1 MSRTHFAYILATI
14 GFALILT
21 AFPWHKD
28 KEHIIETTP
37 TATPQ
42 IPAGE
47 GMDET
52 SVAPEA
58 TQGDIESL
66 PVFTKETLARYNGED
81 TSLPIYIAFEGNV
94 YDVTAGKR
102 FYEPGGAY
110 DFLSGTDGTELLK
123 VVGGSTIK
131 AKYPVVGT
139 YAE

>member
-1 MSRTHFAYILATI
+1 MSRTHFAYILGTI

-21 AFPWHKD
+21 AFPFFQNEDAPTTTKTLVD
-28 KEHIIETTP
+28 VASPEKSEKEPKVETE
-37 TATPQ
+37 
-42 IPAGE
+42 PAPLIT
-47 GMDET
+47 ET
-52 SVAPEA
+52 
-58 TQGDIESL
+58 L
-66 PVFTKETLARYNGED
+66 PVFSKASLSVYNGKD
-81 TSLPIYIAFEGNV
+81 PSLPIYIAFEGTV
-94 YDVTAGKR
+94 YDVTEGKR